1 MKKQKLLKTLLVA
14 VGLFTGV
21 SAWATDTN
29 ATLVHTASTSCGS
42 DKTVVTYSLDGEKAH
57 YNLEGSST
65 WQGYAFAKFEFSLP
79 AGETVTSATLTWTAS
94 TTPTARNHS
103 IYYLN
108 SGVDVDYDAITAETA
123 GLLRYNGSKT
133 SVTTLNFANESTKE
147 TDVTSSINAMVSAGQ
162 NYVVFQWT
170 NNAGGGDLYGKGS
183 TKAPTLVITTSSST
197 TSYTVKFQD
206 EVGTTLKDDIVHSGI
221 AVGASVSATS
231 EETANFTKDEVTYTL
246 KSNNSPITTVADAAS
261 NIITL
266 VFKEASIFSYTVKG
280 VDASNNELGT
290 ISSGSYTEGSAAVSV
305 AYPRWILSGTTLY
318 SSATGTVTYSTS
330 FTPDA
335 DSYVKNITYNSGTVE
350 NVVFYTEG
358 EDVAGATVG
367 NNAARASKGQMGYS
381 GDAETYLN
389 VTTLAPGKYQIY
401 MRTQNG
407 NSASRAFNFKVGE
420 NVVFTGSFGNGTNT
434 DTNSDEFSV
443 YENST
448 LSFAS
453 AGSSASGIDYFY
465 VVKTGDATVS
475 KTITAAGWATYCS
488 PYALDFTG
496 AIPNLTQAYTLTL
509 TPITTTI
516 PANTGILLEGSGEV
530 AIPVVASSD
539 TNVSANKLVGTV
551 ASTTLTA
558 EQGYVLTYENSV
570 AGFRKNNNDFTLG
583 ANTACLPVDFAG
595 ARTFDFFNLE
605 GEATGINAVETIKQN
620 AEGVYNLAGQRVA
633 QPTRGLYIMNGKK
646 YVVK

>member
-1 MKKQKLLKTLLVA
+1 MAALCL
-14 VGLFTGV
+14 GSS

-29 ATLVHTASTSCGS
+29 ATLVHTASTSCGADS
-42 DKTVVTYSLDGEKAH
+42 KTVTYSLDGEKAH
-57 YNLEGSST
+57 YNNEGSGT

-79 AGETVTSATLTWTAS
+79 TGETITSATLTWTAS
-94 TTPTARNHS
+94 TTSTTRNHS

-108 SGVDVDYDAITAETA
+108 SGVDVDYDAITANTS

-133 SVTTLNFANESTKE
+133 SITTVSFANESTKE

-170 NNAGGGDLYGKGS
+170 NNGGGGDLYGKGS

-280 VDASNNELGT
+280 VDASSNELGT

-367 NNAARASKGQMGYS
+367 NNAARASKGKMGYTANS
-381 GDAETYLN
+381 ETYLSA
-389 VTTLAPGKYQIY
+389 TTLAPGKYQIY

-407 NSASRAFNFKVGE
+407 NNDARAYNFKVGE
-420 NVVFTGSFGNGTNT
+420 NIVFTGSFANGTNT
-434 DTNSDEFSV
+434 DANSDEFTV

-465 VVKTGDATVS
+465 VVKTGEPTVS
-475 KTITAAGWATYCS
+475 KTISAAGWATYCS

-496 AIPNLTQAYTLTL
+496 EITNLTNVYIVDGVTSGTTLNL
-509 TPITTTI
+509 VSMKGKTI
-516 PANTGILLEGSGEV
+516 PANTGILIEGTACV
-530 AIPVVASSD
+530 CVIPVVASSSTD
-539 TNVSANKLVGTV
+539 VSANDLVGTI
-551 ASTTLTA
+551 AEATLDA
-558 EQGYVLTYENSV
+558 EQGYVLMGSPAV
-570 AGFRKNNNDFTLG
+570 GFYKNNKDFTLG
-583 ANTACLPVDFAG
+583 ANTAYLPVDFAG
-595 ARTFDFFNLE
+595 ARSFDFFNLE
-605 GEATGINAVETIKQN
+605 AETTGINAVENAKQSM
-620 AEGVYNLAGQRVA
+620 EGIYNLAGQRVA
-633 QPTRGLYIMNGKK
+633 QPTRGLYIVNGKK
-646 YVVK
+646 IVVK